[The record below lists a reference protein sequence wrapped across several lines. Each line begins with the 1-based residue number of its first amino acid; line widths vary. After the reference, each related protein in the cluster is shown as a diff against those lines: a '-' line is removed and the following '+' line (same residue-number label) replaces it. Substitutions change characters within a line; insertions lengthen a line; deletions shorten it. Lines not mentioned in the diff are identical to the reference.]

1 MHRGLTFE
9 QFMDPSFVYVPE
21 ASRGA
26 LLGEFKSASSGV
38 FFESMLLIR
47 GYTGQLTEFDW
58 MYLFL
63 SGCSDRDKRGKAL
76 RLAEGVAPSVCQYP
90 GCDRM
95 TACVRNVHQQ
105 YCLKHCEEAKRAI
118 RVGDDV
124 RQLDPP
130 ALRAL
135 PQSSVTIEEVIEVED
150 EVEEDEVE
158 DMVPVEVP
166 VEFPVENKVALADA
180 LEVVLEPR
188 LELAPRLERRLPRF
202 VRGRAKSKCKSKSVS
217 KSKSASK
224 SVSKSDFVSRRITR
238 SATASRGATRGS
250 TRGSTRRAARLVA
263 SKERSNESATKAR
276 GESRGESRRESRRTI
291 PKRAAALKARRLFE
305 RLLSPY

>member
-76 RLAEGVAPSVCQYP
+76 RLAEGVAPSVCEYP

-95 TACVRNVHQQ
+95 TACVRKVHQQ
-105 YCLKHCEEAKRAI
+105 YCLKHCEDAKRAI
-118 RVGDDV
+118 RLGDDV

-150 EVEEDEVE
+150 EVE
-158 DMVPVEVP
+158 DMIPVEVP

-238 SATASRGATRGS
+238 SATASRGASRGA

-276 GESRGESRRESRRTI
+276 GESRGESRRTI

>member
-1 MHRGLTFE
+1 
-9 QFMDPSFVYVPE
+9 MDPSFVYVPE

-76 RLAEGVAPSVCQYP
+76 RLAEGVAPSVCEYP

-95 TACVRNVHQQ
+95 TACVRKVHQQ
-105 YCLKHCEEAKRAI
+105 YCLKHCEDAKRAI
-118 RVGDDV
+118 RLGDDV

-150 EVEEDEVE
+150 EVE
-158 DMVPVEVP
+158 DMIPVEVP

-238 SATASRGATRGS
+238 SATASRGASRGA

-276 GESRGESRRESRRTI
+276 GESRGESRRTI